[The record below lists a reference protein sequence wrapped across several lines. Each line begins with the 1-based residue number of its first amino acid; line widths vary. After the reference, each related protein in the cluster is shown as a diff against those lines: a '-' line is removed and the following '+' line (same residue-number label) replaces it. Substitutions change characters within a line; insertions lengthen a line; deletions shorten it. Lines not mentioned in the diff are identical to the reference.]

1 MDCSRSSRSASG
13 QINLRCLASSCA
25 CSSRFQRT
33 SRTSM
38 DFWPSGESIHS
49 KSPSRKGLSA
59 KILSCGCSRRCLP
72 MRSSNRSGPSRP
84 VLCWRGGASS
94 GISIVPSRRRN
105 TCRLRFPQRG
115 SSRRIRIM
123 SPNMLNELVIYGA
136 YWVTRPNLNHGCT
149 HAGSGAATIAVG
161 YLVECNP
168 SAAAGLL
175 APAHLHVVTAV
186 AGLTVRVEL
195 LGVTSIVRALNLRP
209 GLYTKLL
216 DHFHS
221 SGVKLDRLSA
231 LWAQAVLQLFPGLVS
246 VNGRLVLVGDG
257 IKAPKR
263 GKKMPAVKLLHQQSE
278 SNTKPEYIMGHSM
291 QAVGL
296 LVRAAKSVFCV
307 PLAVRIHEGLVW
319 SNRDKRTLL
328 DKMLGLI
335 DILALK
341 APFYFVADAYYA
353 AGKMARGLLK
363 QGNHLV
369 TRVKSN
375 AVAYAPATPKKGK
388 KTRGRPKTYGKK
400 KKLKSLFDDPKSMQ
414 QIASPVY
421 GERNVT
427 LSYRVCDMLW
437 RPVGLLVRFVAV
449 IHPTRGACILMCT
462 DTTLCAVD
470 IIRLYGLR
478 FKIECSFKQAV
489 RQIGSFAYHFWMKDM
504 IPLLYRNG
512 NQYLHRTSEDYRNR
526 VKRKMHAYHAFMQ
539 AGVVAQ
545 GLLQYLAVVAPKLVW
560 DSFGSWLRTIRP
572 GVPPSE
578 FVVANALRQTLPGFL
593 MGPAKND
600 SLTKFITDRQ
610 DTEKMRIFRLAS

>member
-1 MDCSRSSRSASG
+1 MDATMPDREQPQSLWA
-13 QINLRCLASSCA
+13 IWWNAILVLRPAFS
-25 CSSRFQRT
+25 
-33 SRTSM
+33 
-38 DFWPSGESIHS
+38 
-49 KSPSRKGLSA
+49 
-59 KILSCGCSRRCLP
+59 
-72 MRSSNRSGPSRP
+72 
-84 VLCWRGGASS
+84 
-94 GISIVPSRRRN
+94 
-105 TCRLRFPQRG
+105 RLRTF
-115 SSRRIRIM
+115 M
-123 SPNMLNELVIYGA
+123 
-136 YWVTRPNLNHGCT
+136 WF
-149 HAGSGAATIAVG
+149 
-161 YLVECNP
+161 
-168 SAAAGLL
+168 
-175 APAHLHVVTAV
+175 VTAV
-186 AGLTVRVEL
+186 AGLTVRLEL

-209 GLYTKLL
+209 RLYTKLL
-216 DHFHS
+216 AHFHS
-221 SGVKLDRLSA
+221 SGIKLDRLSA
-231 LWAQAVLQLFPGLVS
+231 LWAQAVLQLFPSPVR

-296 LVRAAKSVFCV
+296 LVHAAKSVFSV

-328 DKMLGLI
+328 DKMLGLL
-335 DILALK
+335 DILAIK
-341 APFYFVADAYYA
+341 VPFYFVADAYYA
-353 AGKMARGLLK
+353 TGKMVRGLLK

-375 AVAYAPATPKKGK
+375 AVAYAPATPKKGQK
-388 KTRGRPKTYGKK
+388 KKGRPKTYGQK
-400 KKLKSLFDDPKSMQ
+400 KKLKSLLKDPKSMLQ
-414 QIASPVY
+414 VASPVY
-421 GERNVT
+421 GEHNVI
-427 LSYRVCDMLW
+427 LRYCVRDLLW

-462 DTTLCAVD
+462 DTTLSAVD

-504 IPLLYRNG
+504 IPLRYRNG
-512 NQYLHRTSEDYRNR
+512 NQYLHRKSADYRSR
-526 VKRKMHAYHAFMQ
+526 VKRKMRAYHAFIQ

-572 GVPPSE
+572 GIPPSE
-578 FVVANALRQTLPGFL
+578 LVVANALRQTLPDFL
-593 MGPAKND
+593 LAPAKTN

-610 DTEKMRIFRLAS
+610 DTQNMRIFRLAS